1 MADATLT
8 EQEMVD
14 ILEELARDGSNAA
27 ARIAAI
33 KMLREIGAGEKPAD
47 GFEGLDQVA
56 ERRNRRQA
64 S

>member
-1 MADATLT
+1 VTLT
-8 EQEMVD
+8 EQEMID
-14 ILEELARDGSNAA
+14 ILEDIARDGSNAA

-33 KMLREIGAGEKPAD
+33 KQLREIGASEKPTD

-64 S
+64 G